1 MITEINLATVP
12 SNDNPKTQEEKD
24 AERLRI
30 VKNDAE
36 KIRQWELT
44 LRSLMSD
51 YSNSLLQRE
60 DGVLLQRNIL
70 EIIGSG
76 PYFYSPDILMNPQ
89 LASENPSLLY
99 RASEFLSRNPF
110 SSIISVTCLTALP
123 SALACASSVT
133 EDLAKYRED
142 LCFSYLLPSVGVA
155 LIFSAFTFAA
165 PTIEGYFKDSDDF
178 LRLSRQYRANLGR
191 NVNEINAP
199 NNDGDQTPVSRATA
213 LVPTPAPAPIAE
225 SPTPAPRAESPA
237 PAPRA
242 ESPAPAQVQVQ
253 DPATILA
260 SSLGNIYQSITNSIP
275 VELLTTSIPFL
286 GFINTVFVGQSREVV
301 QSLERGPS
309 GAASGP
315 LAGSAQRSPR
325 NLGPDRV

>member
-1 MITEINLATVP
+1 MITESTLATVP

-24 AERLRI
+24 AERRRI
-30 VKNDAE
+30 ETNDAE
-36 KIRQWELT
+36 SIRKWELM
-44 LRSLMSD
+44 LRSHMLN
-51 YSNSLLQRE
+51 YSNSLLRRE
-60 DGVLLQRNIL
+60 DGFLLERNIL
-70 EIIGSG
+70 ETIVSG
-76 PYFYSPDILMNPQ
+76 PYSSSDRLTNPQ

-199 NNDGDQTPVSRATA
+199 NNDGDQVPVPRAPA

-225 SPTPAPRAESPA
+225 SPAPAPAPAPAQDPA

-260 SSLGNIYQSITNSIP
+260 SLVNISESIANSGNALILTSANAIFGVFQTFMAGQGPQNS
-275 VELLTTSIPFL
+275 E
-286 GFINTVFVGQSREVV
+286 
-301 QSLERGPS
+301 ERPS
-309 GAASGP
+309 GAASGS
-315 LAGSAQRSPR
+315 LADSAPISPR
-325 NLGPDRV
+325 DLGPDRV